1 MFYFSK
7 EKFKQEAPIY
17 LKRILTESHLEKMD
31 GAEAKKEIV
40 ELRNGKTSTYFS
52 VNYELGGESFS
63 AYPIDEKYLISNQ
76 QITLF

>member
-31 GAEAKKEIV
+31 GVEAKKEVV
-40 ELRNGKTSTYFS
+40 ELRNGKIDTFYS
-52 VNYELGGESFS
+52 VSYNLEGESFS